1 MDKLEKVE
9 LIREKCE
16 VSYADATA
24 ALDHAN
30 GDVLDAIIWL
40 EEQGKTKRTTAQAS
54 TAPSSHENSM
64 SKEMAQAQAA
74 YRKSTESMWSSLT
87 KLLKKSLKYK
97 FIATRHGEVLLR
109 IPVLLPIVGV
119 FLWGATIWLLIIG
132 LFFDIRYRIEGI
144 HSVTIEVNEAMDQAA
159 AIASNLKDKIKEDT
173 EDSTSA

>member
-119 FLWGATIWLLIIG
+119 FCGVPPFGCLSLAYSSI
-132 LFFDIRYRIEGI
+132 Y
-144 HSVTIEVNEAMDQAA
+144 
-159 AIASNLKDKIKEDT
+159 AIALKVSIA
-173 EDSTSA
+173 SLSR